1 MLRLFTVCCDN
12 SPSSPTGRLKISL
25 EINFALKVGLG
36 AGGAPRDNE
45 KSPKLAAVCDKS
57 IILST
62 QKQETSICGFCGL
75 QKRTESNR
83 GLGKRVERSIC
94 VVVSEILNAIGS
106 PPHEKYADWRFVG
119 ENPLSCN
126 ENLVC
131 FYLGFFWERERD
143 KDTRTAQSTD
153 INHVLLLLCVFKRK
167 IGRVISSVRSVFCPF
182 FCALSSL
189 FEWRSLKG
197 LQWLSSYIWKFCASF
212 LQEISDSWPHLF
224 YLVVKTLELA
234 PRVQSIHLSCR
245 TLSQV
250 TETATRGLVVA

>member
-45 KSPKLAAVCDKS
+45 KSPKLAAVGDKS

-75 QKRTESNR
+75 QKRAESNR

-106 PPHEKYADWRFVG
+106 PPHEKYAD
-119 ENPLSCN
+119 
-126 ENLVC
+126 
-131 FYLGFFWERERD
+131 
-143 KDTRTAQSTD
+143 
-153 INHVLLLLCVFKRK
+153 
-167 IGRVISSVRSVFCPF
+167 
-182 FCALSSL
+182 
-189 FEWRSLKG
+189 
-197 LQWLSSYIWKFCASF
+197 
-212 LQEISDSWPHLF
+212 
-224 YLVVKTLELA
+224 
-234 PRVQSIHLSCR
+234 
-245 TLSQV
+245 
-250 TETATRGLVVA
+250 